1 MSHSDQED
9 ENQEVQYES
18 DCEDLEDYKREGY
31 HPTYIGETFMNG
43 RYVIL
48 QKLGW
53 GHFSTVWLAED
64 KLFGQPGAN
73 APVKYV
79 ALKVQKS
86 KESYSEAAEDEIQ
99 ILKAMKEA
107 KSKPEWAMIREEL
120 KQKGLNL
127 SEDDT
132 FCIEILNNFPHFGIH
147 GKHYCSTFR
156 IMGPNLLDLIR
167 FFEKKYDRGIPIHM
181 VKKIAV
187 QLLIGLDYMHRICK
201 VIHTDLKPENVMLD
215 LSSSDFDQFIHELKS
230 LKTLPLSMKYLKNL
244 QSSSKNKKK
253 KKKKKAADAA
263 NNATKSDQG
272 GESMSAETQS
282 NTDSALSAPLGNL
295 KPLSNEDPLAPG
307 NEAINELEA
316 RIQQGDFAKQPGITI
331 EQGKSLMEEKLHEAS
346 NLTGSVALQG
356 STQQPQYDTNKSG
369 SIQNELDTIHIKAD
383 ESTKQASEAVKG
395 QNKDDQTSSVEII
408 EAKDAPA
415 GLGKSKNIQGDF
427 SRDEDDDSGDDD
439 DSSMH
444 AHSEKSSDSYFDRK
458 EFTFFWKDKV
468 KVTLNDNIRIKIV
481 DFGNACW
488 TFKHFTDNIQTRE
501 YRSPEAIVGSKY
513 NQSTDMWSVACM
525 IFELLTGDYLFR
537 PQSGRDEPRDEIH
550 IALFISTLG
559 KLPKRLTHE
568 GKYSRELF
576 NKSGKLLHAKV
587 PEDYTMD
594 QILVSEYNFDPEE
607 AIKIRDFLTPMLE
620 YDIDKRI
627 TALDALKSPWL
638 WS

>member
-1 MSHSDQED
+1 MSHSDQE
-9 ENQEVQYES
+9 EEGQEPQYES
-18 DCEDLEDYKREGY
+18 DCEDLEDYKRDGY

-43 RYVIL
+43 RYLIL

-64 KLFGQPGAN
+64 KHFGVPGVNSPAR
-73 APVKYV
+73 YV
-79 ALKVQKS
+79 ALKIQKS

-107 KSKPEWAMIREEL
+107 KTSEEWAATREEL
-120 KQKGLNL
+120 RQKGVPLAD
-127 SEDDT
+127 DDT
-132 FCIEILNNFPHFGIH
+132 FCIEILNNFPHFGMH

-167 FFEKKYDRGIPIHM
+167 FFEKKYDRGIPIPI

-215 LSSSDFDQFIHELKS
+215 LSTADFDQFIHELKS
-230 LKTLPLSMKYLKNL
+230 LKTLPLSMKYLKSV
-244 QSSSKNKKK
+244 QTSSKNKKK
-253 KKKKKAADAA
+253 KKKKKTADGT
-263 NNATKSDQG
+263 NQGTKSAQDSELMSSETNSNA
-272 GESMSAETQS
+272 ESV
-282 NTDSALSAPLGNL
+282 LSAPTNNPALVAIDTSGTH
-295 KPLSNEDPLAPG
+295 LSQAV
-307 NEAINELEA
+307 NELE
-316 RIQQGDFAKQPGITI
+316 IGVPEGVFKKQLGETA
-331 EQGKSLMEEKLHEAS
+331 EQGQILEEKLPEVS
-346 NLTGSVALQG
+346 NLTSNKFLAD
-356 STQQPQYDTNKSG
+356 STHVPDPVESIHQSE
-369 SIQNELDTIHIKAD
+369 SIQNELDVIQSKGD
-383 ESTKQASEAVKG
+383 EPIQHPVTSKPEQM
-395 QNKDDQTSSVEII
+395 KDDHTSSVEII
-408 EAKDAPA
+408 EPPKPQ
-415 GLGKSKNIQGDF
+415 KSFVKNKAVQGEF
-427 SRDEDDDSGDDD
+427 SRDEGDDD
-439 DSSMH
+439 DSHSSSID
-444 AHSEKSSDSYFDRK
+444 AHSQKSSGSYYQKK
-458 EFTFFWKDKV
+458 EFVFYWKDKM
-468 KVTLNDNIRIKIV
+468 KVTLNENIRIKIV

-501 YRSPEAIVGSKY
+501 YRSPEALVGAKY

-550 IALFISTLG
+550 LALFISTLG
-559 KLPKRLTHE
+559 KLPKKFTHE

-594 QILVSEYNFDPEE
+594 QILVSEYNFDIED
-607 AIKIRDFLTPMLE
+607 AKQIRDFLTPMLE
-620 YDIDKRI
+620 YDIEKRM

-638 WS
+638 WT